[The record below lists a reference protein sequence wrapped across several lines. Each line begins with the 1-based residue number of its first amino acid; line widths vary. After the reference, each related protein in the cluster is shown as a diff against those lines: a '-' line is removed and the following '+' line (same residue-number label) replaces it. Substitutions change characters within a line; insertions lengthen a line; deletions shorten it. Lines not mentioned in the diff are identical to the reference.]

1 MRETRPRKS
10 AGGHQELPSDLQ
22 NEIENEIDDELIN
35 ESINE
40 TSGAPNPLRNSLG
53 SKRHATTLG
62 PGDHFGEVE
71 ILKQVS
77 ETRHE
82 NRELISDIW
91 GKRGATYGEKGSLVP
106 TCTSLTLSTRNCSFW
121 ARSTSR
127 ASRTAPSNLL
137 VKWGGRTTAAI
148 HGESWDGASGQNGE
162 CRLASPT
169 LGRKLGKTM
178 ACDTCE
184 KMGCGTW
191 GKDWG
196 SHVVSL
202 ETYIR

>member
-91 GKRGATYGEKGSLVP
+91 GKRGATYGGKGGVKITQSHSKTSQISSPPNSKNP
-106 TCTSLTLSTRNCSFW
+106 TC
-121 ARSTSR
+121 
-127 ASRTAPSNLL
+127 P
-137 VKWGGRTTAAI
+137 GGMR
-148 HGESWDGASGQNGE
+148 
-162 CRLASPT
+162 CLPVLPLA
-169 LGRKLGKTM
+169 
-178 ACDTCE
+178 TCV
-184 KMGCGTW
+184 
-191 GKDWG
+191 
-196 SHVVSL
+196 SSL
-202 ETYIR
+202 EP